1 MTNIDFKLRE
11 DDIEYAR
18 RMMKKDSNNAT
29 IYGPILVRFKNIG
42 QRNYMFKNK
51 KYLAEAKLENVING
65 AKKVLFT
72 ENLTPIYKIIFYHAN
87 CFRKQY
93 NWKYVYT
100 LNAIVFLRKIESSD
114 AVPIRKIVNLEK
126 LI

>member
-65 AKKVLFT
+65 AKKIFINENFIPQNKKNVLSCKLFQET
-72 ENLTPIYKIIFYHAN
+72 IL
-87 CFRKQY
+87 
-93 NWKYVYT
+93 
-100 LNAIVFLRKIESSD
+100 
-114 AVPIRKIVNLEK
+114 LEISLDIK
-126 LI
+126 

>member
-72 ENLTPIYKIIFYHAN
+72 ENLTPINKIIF
-87 CFRKQY
+87 
-93 NWKYVYT
+93 
-100 LNAIVFLRKIESSD
+100 
-114 AVPIRKIVNLEK
+114 
-126 LI
+126 